1 MYTTSIIPLV
11 RTLLGEI
18 HKEVCHEKFWQASTA
33 RSYFDLRCPSFII
46 NVECMSVCP
55 VSNIKFWCLWFRTKI
70 DNSGKLS
77 DKTGKFHRTLWFIC
91 AALNVLNLN
100 SKVQNVSTLY
110 GHKSKWRISNWRGQ
124 WFLWDG
130 EEWSDCRWVEKWKM
144 YLLRMILF
152 LLLAYV

>member
-1 MYTTSIIPLV
+1 MYTTPIIPLV
-11 RTLLGEI
+11 RTLLCEI

-55 VSNIKFWCLWFRTKI
+55 VYNIKFDVFDSGRKSITVENYPIKQE
-70 DNSGKLS
+70 NS
-77 DKTGKFHRTLWFIC
+77 TLWFIC